1 MTAYPL
7 RFGILKSK
15 YLNAIFIREEVN
27 WIVLIRIYWK
37 ETNATKYI
45 NINRMIKHYQII
57 AI

>member
-1 MTAYPL
+1 MTAYLL

-15 YLNAIFIREEVN
+15 CLNAIFIREEVN
-27 WIVLIRIYWK
+27 WIVLIRIYRK
-37 ETNATKYI
+37 ETNSTKYI